1 MNEMSEEQ
9 GIYVF
14 CGIQTNNETTF
25 GTIHFE
31 GQEREIYTVHY
42 KDAAMV
48 VTRAPMKIYHPSKEN
63 LMMHQE
69 LLSRVMETMD
79 TVVPI
84 SFGNLFQTE
93 EDVIALA
100 ESLYPQ
106 LLKIFPQI
114 KGKIE
119 VGLKVVG
126 KKDWLEKNIMQND
139 DVMKKKQVVRSKSEA
154 AGYFDRIQLGEM
166 AKNFFQSLQNEIKSE
181 IHDSLVPL
189 AEANEINDPIGEKM
203 LLNAA
208 YLIDR
213 DKEAEFD
220 EHVNKLHDRWQDKV
234 EFKYTGPWPAYNFIN
249 IKLKIEEPST

>member
-1 MNEMSEEQ
+1 MSEEQ

-14 CGIQTNNETTF
+14 CGIQTDQEQSF
-25 GTIHFE
+25 GTVHFE
-31 GQEREIYTVHY
+31 GEDREVYTVHY

-48 VTRAPMKIYHPSKEN
+48 VTNVPMKIYHPSKDN
-63 LMMHQE
+63 LMMHQQV
-69 LLSRVMETMD
+69 LSKVMETAD

-84 SFGNLFQTE
+84 SFGNMFHSE
-93 EDVIALA
+93 EDVVALA

-106 LLKIFPQI
+106 LEKIFPQI

-126 KKDWLEKNIMQND
+126 KKDWLEKNINQNEE
-139 DVMKKKQVVRSKSEA
+139 VMKKKQVVHSKSEA

-166 AKNFFQSLQNEIKSE
+166 AKNFFQALQNDIQTD
-181 IHDSLVPL
+181 IHDALTPL
-189 AEANEINDPIGEKM
+189 AEADQINDPIGEKM

-213 DKEAEFD
+213 GKEAEFD
-220 EHVNKLHDRWQDKV
+220 EKVNELHDSWQDKV
-234 EFKYTGPWPAYNFIN
+234 DFKYTGPWPAYNFIN
-249 IKLKIEEPST
+249 IKLKVEEPST

>member
-1 MNEMSEEQ
+1 MSEEQ

-14 CGIQTNNETTF
+14 CGIQTEENQSF

-48 VTRAPMKIYHPSKEN
+48 VTKVPMKIYHPSKDN
-63 LMMHQE
+63 LMMHQQV
-69 LLSRVMETMD
+69 LSTVMGRKD

-84 SFGNLFQTE
+84 SFGNMFHSE
-93 EDVIALA
+93 ADVIALA

-106 LLKIFPQI
+106 LEKIFPQI
-114 KGKIE
+114 KGKME
-119 VGLKVVG
+119 VGLKVIG
-126 KKDWLEKNIMQND
+126 KKYWLEKNINQNE
-139 DVMKKKQVVRSKSEA
+139 DVMKKKQVVHSKSEA

-166 AKNFFQSLQNEIKSE
+166 AKNFFQALQSDIKSE
-181 IHDSLVPL
+181 IHEPLIPL
-189 AEANEINDPIGEKM
+189 AEASQLNDPIGEKM

-220 EHVNKLHDRWQDKV
+220 EKVNALHDSWQDKV
-234 EFKYTGPWPAYNFIN
+234 DFKYTGPWPAYNFIN
-249 IKLKIEEPST
+249 IKLKVEEPST

>member
-1 MNEMSEEQ
+1 MSEKQ

-14 CGIQTNNETTF
+14 CGIQTDKKAGF
-25 GTIHFE
+25 GNVHFDSE
-31 GQEREIYTVHY
+31 DREIYTVHY

-48 VTRAPMKIYHPSKEN
+48 VTRVPMKIYHPSKEN
-63 LMMHQE
+63 LMMHQKV
-69 LLSRVMETMD
+69 LSRVMETMD

-84 SFGNLFQTE
+84 SFGNLFQSE
-93 EDVIALA
+93 EDVLALA

-106 LLKIFPQI
+106 LVEIFPQI

-126 KKDWLEKNIMQND
+126 KKDWLEKSIKQNEN
-139 DVMKKKQVVRSKSEA
+139 VMKKKQIVHSKSEA

-166 AKNFFQSLQNEIKSE
+166 AKDFFHSLQNDIKSE
-181 IHDSLVPL
+181 IHDSLSTL
-189 AEANEINDPIGEKM
+189 AEANQINDPIGEKM

-208 YLIDR
+208 YLIDS
-213 DKEAEFD
+213 DKESQFD
-220 EHVNKLHDRWQDKV
+220 KKVNELHDSWQDKV
-234 EFKYTGPWPAYNFIN
+234 DFKYTGPWPAYNFIN